1 MRDSPTAEDLE
12 AHERRSGGPRRASA
26 WVRVS
31 TLAAL
36 VALLAA
42 ASVAGGQR
50 DTIGVDEIHP
60 GMRGYGLS
68 VFRGEVPERFDVEV
82 IDVLHGFR
90 PNQDLILIR
99 TPHPVLNQAIT
110 VGGMS
115 GSPIYLDGRL
125 AGAYAYGWPFGIE
138 PVIGV
143 TPIANMLAEGRRP
156 TRDGAFPGAT
166 PLSTRPPT
174 RRRPRPRRPRV
185 SYDGG
190 PVDPLA
196 ALRQE
201 VARLGFRAP
210 AGRRDLSRAV
220 PVATPLMLGGFTDEA
235 ARLLDAQLSPLGLD
249 SAQAGGSGTHAGAH
263 GPARFVN
270 GGVIG
275 VSLMRGDMDATAIG
289 TVTHVLGRRLVAFGH
304 PMMNAGQVGLPTTT
318 ARVLHILRSQN
329 RSFKIAEAEVP
340 LGTLIHDRPSA
351 IVVDSGLRAATLPL
365 RIRVHGVE
373 DAPKTEWNV
382 ELASQR
388 NLTPALALAALTNA
402 LSATASDRTDL
413 GYRAVTRVEL
423 SGRAPVVLEDS
434 GVMHN
439 GPVEARALISIRLFR
454 VLAAAYD
461 NSFEDVHVRRAQVDL
476 YLDYGHAL
484 TQIVGASV
492 PSEEVDPGS
501 VVPVRVTLRRYGEA
515 ATTRVVSLTIPRRA
529 AGETLELTLRPGDEV
544 TPDRP
549 TPRSLADVLDN
560 IANAY
565 PATSL
570 VLSLKMP
577 SRGLR
582 FRGHVVTA
590 LPRSALDT
598 LTTSASTGPSRPFI
612 TYERSL
618 VPLGQVLTGSATL
631 RLRVRA
637 TPRQHP

>member
-1 MRDSPTAEDLE
+1 LC
-12 AHERRSGGPRRASA
+12 
-26 WVRVS
+26 
-31 TLAAL
+31 AL
-36 VALLAA
+36 VALLASA
-42 ASVAGGQR
+42 AVAGGQS

-82 IDVLHGFR
+82 IDVLHGFQ

-143 TPIANMLAEGRRP
+143 TPIANMLTEGSRP
-156 TRDGAFPGAT
+156 TRDDAFPGASL
-166 PLSTRPPT
+166 LSARAPT
-174 RRRPRPRRPRV
+174 EARLHHASNRAI
-185 SYDGG
+185 YDGG
-190 PVDPLA
+190 PIDPLA
-196 ALRQE
+196 LWRAE
-201 VARLGFRAP
+201 VESLGFRAP
-210 AGRRDLSRAV
+210 GSRESGRAV
-220 PVATPLMLGGFTDEA
+220 PAATPLMLGGFTDEA
-235 ARLLDAQLSPLGLD
+235 ARMLDAELSPLGLD
-249 SAQAGGSGTHAGAH
+249 TAQAGGSGARPAAQR
-263 GPARFVN
+263 PARFVD
-270 GGVIG
+270 GGAIG

-329 RSFKIAEAEVP
+329 RSFKIAEAQVP
-340 LGTLIHDRPSA
+340 LGTLVHDRPSA
-351 IVVDSGLRAATLPL
+351 IVVDSGLVAATLPL
-365 RIRVHGVE
+365 RIRIHGAD

-382 ELASQR
+382 EIASQR
-388 NLTPALALAALTNA
+388 MLTPVLALAALTNA

-413 GYRAVTRVEL
+413 SYRAVTRVDF
-423 SGRAPVVLEDS
+423 SGRPSVQLEDS

-439 GPVEARALISIRLFR
+439 GPVEGSALASIRLFR

-461 NSFEDVHVRRAQVDL
+461 NAFEDAQVQRAQLDV
-476 YLDYGHAL
+476 YLTYGHGL
-484 TQIVGASV
+484 TDIVDASV
-492 PSEEVDPGS
+492 ASEEVDPGS

-515 ATTRVVSLTIPRRA
+515 DTTRVVSVTIPRRA
-529 AGETLELTLRPGDEV
+529 AGETLELSLRPGDEV
-544 TPDRP
+544 TPDRAV
-549 TPRSLADVLDN
+549 PRSLDDVLGN
-560 IANAY
+560 ISDAY

-570 VLSLKMP
+570 VVSLKMP

-590 LPRSALDT
+590 LPRSVLDT
-598 LTTSASTGPSRPFI
+598 LTTSTNTGPSRPFV
-612 TYERSL
+612 TYDRTA
-618 VPLGQVLTGSATL
+618 VPFGSALSGSATL
-631 RLRVRA
+631 RLSVRA